1 MASAGPARDD
11 ADEGA
16 RSAPPVVLVDGSA
29 YLYRAFHAMRPQ
41 QSGQQLATADGRPTG
56 AVHVMLNM
64 LRKLVVRY
72 RPVRMAVVFDASGR
86 TFRDDMYPE
95 YKAHRAAM
103 PDDMRAQIE
112 PLHALI
118 RALGMPLLVVDG
130 VEADDVIGTL
140 AVAAT
145 AAGLDTVVSTGD
157 KDMAQLVDER
167 VTLVNTMTDTV
178 MDIEGVR
185 EKFGV
190 SPDQIPDYLGLV
202 GDTSDNIPGV
212 PSCGPKTAAKWL
224 AEHDTLEAVIER
236 ADAVKGKIG
245 EKLRDSVGHL
255 PLSKDLATI
264 RTDVALPVDVD
275 GLALVEP
282 DLDALATLAE
292 SLELRTLR
300 RELMGGLSPLTG
312 ESPRGDG
319 GGGRRPSD
327 ARSAPDAEPAAP
339 AEDGL
344 DPSRYE
350 TITDLATLERWVERL
365 EAADLFAFDT
375 ETTSLDYMRAEIV
388 GVSFALEPGLA
399 AYVPFTHLAAEAPV
413 PAEGGGGAA
422 AADAAGGSDDLFGGA
437 DGGADG
443 GSADDPGM
451 PGTDDEGDG
460 AREDA
465 SAEPA
470 KKKRAA
476 KKKPE
481 PEPEPAWVP
490 VPGQLDRDEVLER
503 LRPLLEGERRTIVGQ
518 HLKYDMNVLANHG
531 IVLNNVAHDTMLQSY
546 VLDSTA
552 TRHDMDSLA
561 RKFLGVST
569 VKFEDIAG
577 RGRKQLT
584 FDKVALDVAARYAA
598 EDADVTLR
606 LHLALH
612 PKLEAVPELHSL
624 YTDVE
629 MPLVPVLARIERT
642 GVAID
647 TDMLARQGAAMHE
660 TIERIAADAH
670 AEAGREFNIGSPKQI
685 QELLYDEK
693 KLPVLKKTPKGQ
705 PSTDEDVLGRLA
717 DDHPLPRLI
726 LDHRSLTKLVG
737 TYVDKLPGRVNPT
750 TGRVHTSY
758 HQAVTSTGRLS
769 SADPNLQN
777 IPVRTEAG
785 RRIREAFVAARGY
798 RVLAADYSQIE
809 LRIMAHLSGDEGLL
823 DAFARELDVHR
834 ATAAEVFGVPLDAVE
849 DDQRRAAKTINFGL
863 IYGMSGFG
871 LAKQL
876 GISRP
881 EAQEYIEVYFARY
894 PGVKRYMDG
903 ARESARTRGYV
914 ETVYGRRLYLPDVNA
929 RNQQLRT
936 NAERLAINAPMQG
949 TAADV
954 IKRAMIEVQRWI
966 DAEGVHARMIM
977 QVHDELVLE
986 VRAGEAED
994 IAAGVASRMTAA
1006 ASLAVPLEVDTG
1018 IGDSWEEAH

>member
-16 RSAPPVVLVDGSA
+16 AGVPPVVLVDGSA

-72 RPVRMAVVFDASGR
+72 RPARMAVVFDASGR
-86 TFRDDMYPE
+86 TFRDDMYAE

-103 PDDMRAQIE
+103 PDDMRAQVE

-157 KDMAQLVDER
+157 KDMAQLVDGR

-178 MDIEGVR
+178 MDVAGVR

-202 GDTSDNIPGV
+202 GDASDNIPGV

-224 AEHDTLEAVIER
+224 AERGTLEAVIEH

-245 EKLRDSVGHL
+245 EKLRDSVAHL

-275 GLALVEP
+275 GLVLGEP
-282 DLDALATLAE
+282 DLDALAALAE
-292 SLELRTLR
+292 SLELRTLH
-300 RELMGGLSPLTG
+300 REIMAGQSPLTG
-312 ESPRGDG
+312 ESPHG
-319 GGGRRPSD
+319 GEARRPSD
-327 ARSAPDAEPAAP
+327 ARAAPGAEPAAP
-339 AEDGL
+339 VEDGL

-350 TITDLATLERWVERL
+350 TITDMATLERWAARL
-365 EAADLFAFDT
+365 EAAELFAFDT

-399 AYVPFTHLAAEAPV
+399 AYVPFTHLAAEAP
-413 PAEGGGGAA
+413 GAA
-422 AADAAGGSDDLFGGA
+422 GGEGADSVAADAAGGSDDLFGGA
-437 DGGADG
+437 DGAADG
-443 GSADDPGM
+443 
-451 PGTDDEGDG
+451 EGDG
-460 AREDA
+460 AEEDDP
-465 SAEPA
+465 SAKPA
-470 KKKRAA
+470 KRKRAA
-476 KKKPE
+476 RKKPE
-481 PEPEPAWVP
+481 PEPEPTWVP
-490 VPGQLDRDEVLER
+490 VPGQLDRTEVLER

-577 RGRKQLT
+577 RGKKQLT

-612 PKLEAVPELHSL
+612 PKLRAVPELHSL

-629 MPLVPVLARIERT
+629 MPLVPVLGRIERT

-660 TIERIAADAH
+660 TIERIANDAY

-717 DDHPLPRLI
+717 EDHPLPRLI

-737 TYVDKLPGRVNPT
+737 TYVDKLPGRVNPI

-758 HQAVTSTGRLS
+758 HQAITSTGRLS

-871 LAKQL
+871 LARQL

-929 RNQQLRT
+929 RNPQLRT

-954 IKRAMIEVQRWI
+954 IKRAMIEVQGWI
-966 DAEGVHARMIM
+966 DAEGVDARMIM

-994 IAAGVASRMTAA
+994 IAAGVAGRMSAA
-1006 ASLAVPLEVDTG
+1006 AELAVPLEVDTG